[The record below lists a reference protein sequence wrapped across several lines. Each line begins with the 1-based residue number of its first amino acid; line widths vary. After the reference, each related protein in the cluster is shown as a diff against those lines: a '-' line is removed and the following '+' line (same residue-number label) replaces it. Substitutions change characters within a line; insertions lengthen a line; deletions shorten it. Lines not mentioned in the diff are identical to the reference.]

1 MPRRLASHVKAAKR
15 SKPRGGVRLRG
26 VLTVERSKLG
36 VPTTRRLGVGFQA
49 VLKRL
54 QLLGQALG

>member
-1 MPRRLASHVKAAKR
+1 MKNPAPPGMTARGDIK
-15 SKPRGGVRLRG
+15 SKF
-26 VLTVERSKLG
+26 E
-36 VPTTRRLGVGFQA
+36 VPTTRQLGVGFQA